1 MRNIGVIFILA
12 LIGMLIWKASVQE
25 RPVLSTRVASA
36 AINLQAE
43 ADTPLPRSVDLNSP
57 GLPAEK
63 MGPQNREL
71 TLQPQKNLEEADP
84 RVETKAVKAD
94 MVEVSEQNS
103 EPKDRVFERIII
115 PSIKVN
121 AKIVTKPY
129 TELTW
134 DLTSLGH
141 DVAALDD
148 VPTQTTGNNL
158 VFAGHVTVRNGSH
171 GPFRY
176 LFRLLPGDIVI
187 LEDEEY
193 TYTYSV
199 RDQILVY
206 PEESSVLNDTPNL
219 QLTLITCTTYDE
231 ETSTYLRRRIILADL
246 EKVELKEVLHDK
258 HAIR

>member
-148 VPTQTTGNNL
+148 VP
-158 VFAGHVTVRNGSH
+158 
-171 GPFRY
+171 RY